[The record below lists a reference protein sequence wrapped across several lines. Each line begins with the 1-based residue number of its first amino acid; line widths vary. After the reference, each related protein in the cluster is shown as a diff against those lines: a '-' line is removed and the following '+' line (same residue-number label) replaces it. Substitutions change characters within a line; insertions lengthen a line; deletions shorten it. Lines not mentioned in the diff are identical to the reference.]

1 MAHRESKGDPVTT
14 RQVTRLVR
22 VRLHPDDER
31 LVMLDTPPQ
40 LAQTMG
46 RFEPARFVG
55 LRGGA
60 YVMPTDMLDHFA
72 SFARLHDVL
81 LIDERSSVAT
91 DTGSGGR
98 VVGHA
103 RPLPEC
109 AQCGQPA
116 RRDRQPDYCPSCGWT
131 WAAVEHEPYRED
143 EQREQ
148 CTRCLARQP
157 FGFEFCQRCGT
168 EIDHAVQPG
177 RVVPVA
183 DAPRVQLED
192 PLPIGAAVDELLQQ
206 QIR

>member
-1 MAHRESKGDPVTT
+1 MAHRESKGDPVTA

-31 LVMLDTPPQ
+31 LVLLDTPPQ

-60 YVMPTDMLDHFA
+60 YAMPTEMLGHFE

-81 LIDERSSVAT
+81 LIDERASVAT
-91 DTGSGGR
+91 DTPHGRR

-103 RPLPEC
+103 RPVPEC
-109 AQCGQPA
+109 GTCGQPA
-116 RRDRQPDYCPSCGWT
+116 RRDRQPDYCPACGRA
-131 WAAVEHEPYRED
+131 WAPVEHEPYRED

-148 CTRCLARQP
+148 CARCLARQP
-157 FGFEFCQRCGT
+157 FGFDYCQRCGT
-168 EIDHAVQPG
+168 SIDHEQQPG
-177 RVVPVA
+177 RVVPIA